1 MENNWGESM
10 TELIGKV
17 VKELVHV
24 FDVLSVKILENR
36 KRIMALETRIKELEN
51 KWSQKNVNSEIIKY
65 MVFHISDTLMLMQM
79 ELDVHLN
86 HGK

>member
-1 MENNWGESM
+1 M

-17 VKELVHV
+17 VKELGHV

-51 KWSQKNVNSEIIKY
+51 K
-65 MVFHISDTLMLMQM
+65 
-79 ELDVHLN
+79 
-86 HGK
+86 